1 MIGDTVPGFETYAWF
16 GLCGPLGLPAPVVKR
31 WEEAVK
37 AAVED
42 PEVSR
47 KLLDN
52 GMVPAFADSA
62 TLMKTM
68 EENRRGY
75 RAVIQAAGIK
85 AE

>member
-1 MIGDTVPGFETYAWF
+1 
-16 GLCGPLGLPAPVVKR
+16 VVKR

-37 AAVED
+37 ATVED
-42 PEVSR
+42 PVVSK

-62 TLMKTM
+62 TLTKTM
-68 EENRRGY
+68 GENRRGY
-75 RAVIQAAGIK
+75 REVIRAAGIK